1 MIVKN
6 TLLSQNLLSFPGCAI
21 LWSPLLYSWENNHAE
36 IKYYIIY
43 FTTHSIVFSTQNL
56 NLNRLK
62 NEYYFILWY
71 IWNYEKLLT
80 SLKITTVPLPP
91 TYVNVLHHH
100 LNYFVPRYLLPLRLR
115 RRRTVLR
122 YWTTWYSILL
132 LHKFLVILHFLCVL

>member
-6 TLLSQNLLSFPGCAI
+6 TLLSQNLLIFPGCAI

-36 IKYYIIY
+36 IKYIIY

-62 NEYYFILWY
+62 NEYYIILQY

-91 TYVNVLHHH
+91 TYVLCCIIISTILSRATSSLCDCVAAVQCSVS
-100 LNYFVPRYLLPLRLR
+100 FSITEPRGTLFCFCIN
-115 RRRTVLR
+115 
-122 YWTTWYSILL
+122 S
-132 LHKFLVILHFLCVL
+132 